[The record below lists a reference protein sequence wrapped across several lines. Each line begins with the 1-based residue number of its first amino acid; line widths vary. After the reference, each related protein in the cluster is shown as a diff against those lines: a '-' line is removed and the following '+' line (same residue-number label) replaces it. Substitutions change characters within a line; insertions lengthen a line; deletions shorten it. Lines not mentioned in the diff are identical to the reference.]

1 MEKGFVYILTN
12 PSFREDWVKIGKSK
26 RPVDVRSKELD
37 TTAVPMPFEIY
48 ATIETAKFN
57 EVEKNVHKMIDRLT
71 DLRIRQNREF
81 FNVEPSVALGILK
94 EIATLLDD
102 AVVCEYHDGNP
113 VVVNPKEKV
122 CTASDKDLA
131 NTEKRKHSAPFKFS
145 YAGLKSG
152 ETIHFE
158 PANIDVLVNDDKMVE
173 YEGRLYSL
181 SGFTKNFMPLE
192 MQTPSQAYQGP
203 KYFTYEGKTLSDLR
217 QERDKQGL
225 KHY

>member
-37 TTAVPMPFEIY
+37 NTAVPLPFEIY

-102 AVVCEYHDGNP
+102 AVVCEYHDGVPTVINP
-113 VVVNPKEKV
+113 KATPTVVNRE
-122 CTASDKDLA
+122 
-131 NTEKRKHSAPFKFS
+131 NEKRTHNSPFKFS
-145 YAGLKSG
+145 YAGIKPG
-152 ETIHFE
+152 EIIHFT
-158 PANIDVLVNDDKMVE
+158 PANIDVVVNDDQMVE

-181 SGFTKNFMPLE
+181 SGFTKIYMPTE
-192 MQTPSQAYQGP
+192 MQNKSQAYQGP
-203 KYFTYEGKTLSDLR
+203 KYFTYKGKTLKDLR
-217 QERDKQGL
+217 DERDAGGL
-225 KHY
+225 NKY